1 MVIFTAQL
9 IGAAIAVL
17 VAMTLFPVA
26 QAPAAGEDWQRA
38 KIWRR
43 AKSWPLGNRRA
54 VGFEIALVAS
64 HRVAVWGALKAR

>member
-26 QAPAAGEDWQRA
+26 QAPAAGEDLA
-38 KIWRR
+38 TGEEL
-43 AKSWPLGNRRA
+43 APG
-54 VGFEIALVAS
+54 E
-64 HRVAVWGALKAR
+64 